1 MEKEIEQNNP
11 RWSIWEALLVFG
23 LILSIKGFVP
33 LQQMSWFN
41 QVSGLISPHNVLLGE
56 VFWSSIIT
64 AVLFFLLI
72 GLIIKLRYRRLSWSE
87 VGLRTGRGKA
97 WLTMGIGQGV
107 LLFLLI
113 TIVGAVISS
122 FFPYKVEAQPIAE
135 VFNTARSGW
144 ERILAFLI
152 AAVAA
157 PLSEELYFRG
167 FLYPAVGKLTGKIP
181 AVFLTSLFF
190 SFLHFDLLR
199 CIPIT
204 IGGIWLNMLYFKT
217 ESLYTSIIAHSV
229 WNTLMI
235 LMLFLAQSLELL
247 AG

>member
-1 MEKEIEQNNP
+1 VEKRIEQNNP

-23 LILSIKGFVP
+23 LVLCIKVVVP
-33 LQQMSWFN
+33 FQQMSWFN
-41 QVSGLISPHNVLLGE
+41 QVSELISPHNVLLGR
-56 VFWSSIIT
+56 VFWSSIFT
-64 AVLFFLLI
+64 AALFFLLI
-72 GLIIKLRYRRLSWSE
+72 GLIIKLKYRLSWSE
-87 VGLRTGRGKA
+87 VGLRTGRRKG

-107 LLFLLI
+107 LLFLLV

-144 ERILAFLI
+144 ERILSFLI

-199 CIPIT
+199 FIPIT

-217 ESLYTSIIAHSV
+217 ESLYTPIIAHSV
-229 WNTLMI
+229 WNALMI

-247 AG
+247 